1 MSDEAIPGID
11 LSRPSIARTYDYL
24 IGGKDNYAV
33 DREFG
38 DEFIVKLPG
47 AVQMA
52 VDNRQALVRA
62 IGDIAGTTGIRQFI
76 DFGSGLPTADNVH
89 QVAERHAPETRVV
102 YVDNDPIVLAH
113 GRALLAEND
122 HTVVIQADL
131 RRPRAI
137 REDPDL
143 LRLIDFDRPVGVILS
158 AVLHHLNDDEDPY
171 GVMRFWREAVPSGSY
186 FFISH
191 FRSRRDPESAK
202 LEGLL
207 QGSLGRGRW
216 RTDEEIAALFE
227 GLDILE
233 PGIRPAAEWRPALE
247 HRSALTI
254 WQQLLVAGL
263 AVKP

>member
-24 IGGKDNYAV
+24 IGGKDHYAV

-47 AVQMA
+47 AVQIA
-52 VDNRQALVRA
+52 IDNRQALVRA
-62 IGDIAGTTGIRQFI
+62 VGDIAAHTGIRQFI

-89 QVAERHAPETRVV
+89 QIAERHTSQARVV
-102 YVDNDPIVLAH
+102 YIDNDPIVLAH
-113 GRALLAEND
+113 GRALLAENAQT
-122 HTVVIQADL
+122 TVLQADI
-131 RRPRAI
+131 RDPRAI
-137 REDPDL
+137 KENPEL
-143 LRLIDFDRPVGVILS
+143 LRFIDFGRPVGVILS

-171 GVMRFWREAVPSGSY
+171 GVMRYWREAVPSGSY

-191 FRSRRDPESAK
+191 FRSRRDQESAK
-202 LEGLL
+202 LEELL

-216 RTDEEIAALFE
+216 RTDEEIAALFD

-233 PGIRPAAEWRPALE
+233 PGILPAAEWRPRLE
-247 HRSALTI
+247 HRSELTV
-254 WQQLLVAGL
+254 WQQLIVAGL